1 MTFKIPCRK
10 VSLCDNY
17 ERLCTLVHKK
27 GASGVALNFFFQ
39 DYLPKL
45 PLFQSEWKKTHVRLL
60 CVYTVYEILSN
71 LQHKLFLTTL
81 LTCMGLFAMGM
92 L

>member
-45 PLFQSEWKKTHVRLL
+45 PLFQSE
-60 CVYTVYEILSN
+60 
-71 LQHKLFLTTL
+71 
-81 LTCMGLFAMGM
+81 
-92 L
+92 